1 MPNQDQQLAPIID
14 VDADSFQS
22 EVVDASFNS
31 AILVDFWAEWC
42 APCKALGPILERV
55 VSASNGRVRLAKLD
69 IDSNQQ
75 FAGSHGIRS
84 IPTVRLF
91 VNGAAVA
98 EFMGAQPEQAIQEFL
113 QQHLPAANDED
124 VQSPPATTVEQ
135 IVEDLLHEE
144 RFEEAAKTIRELDE
158 SQRNTPALSCLA
170 AKVELCTRAAQ
181 LPAHDELAARVLKDP
196 ADLESRFKLSV
207 RQAAGSDYDE
217 AMQGL
222 LSILSSDRSFR
233 DGAPRE
239 HILLI
244 FEALGAQDERV
255 NQFRSMLA
263 NALN

>member
-1 MPNQDQQLAPIID
+1 LSSHPQQLAPIFD
-14 VDADSFQS
+14 VDTNNFQA
-22 EVVDASFNS
+22 EVIDASVS
-31 AILVDFWAEWC
+31 TPVLVDFWAEWC
-42 APCKALGPILERV
+42 APCKALGPVLERIV
-55 VSASNGRVRLAKLD
+55 NASDGHVRLAKLD

-75 FAGSHGIRS
+75 FAGSNGIRS

-91 VNGAAVA
+91 VDGTAVA

-113 QQHLPAANDED
+113 RQHLPGAQDED
-124 VQSPPATTVEQ
+124 DQSAPAVTAQQVVES
-135 IVEDLLHEE
+135 LLQEE
-144 RFEEAAKTIRELDE
+144 RFEEAAKTLNELEE
-158 SQRNTPALSCLA
+158 SQRNDPVLVCLA
-170 AKVELCTRAAQ
+170 AKVELGTRAAE
-181 LPAHDELAARVLKDP
+181 LPPLAELSARVSKDA
-196 ADLESRFKLSV
+196 ADLESRFQLSL
-207 RQAAGSDYDE
+207 RQAAGGDYDA

-222 LSILSSDRSFR
+222 LSILSGDRSFR

>member
-1 MPNQDQQLAPIID
+1 LSNHPQQLAPIID

-22 EVVDASFNS
+22 EVVDASFNT

-42 APCKALGPILERV
+42 APCKALGPVLERV
-55 VSASNGRVRLAKLD
+55 ISASNGRVRLAKLD

-75 FAGSHGIRS
+75 FAGSNGIRS

-124 VQSPPATTVEQ
+124 EQAPPAATVQQ
-135 IVEDLLHEE
+135 IIEGLLHEE
-144 RFEEAAKTIRELDE
+144 RFEEAAKTLRELDE
-158 SQRNTPALSCLA
+158 SQRDTPALACLA
-170 AKVELCTRAAQ
+170 ARVELCTRAAE
-181 LPAHDELAARVLKDP
+181 LPAQDDLAAGVSTDP
-196 ADLESRFKLSV
+196 TDLESRFQLSV
-207 RQAAGSDYDE
+207 RQAASSAYDE

-222 LSILSSDRSFR
+222 LSIMSQDRSFR

-244 FEALGAQDERV
+244 FEALGAEDERV